1 MADRIRVGVVGAHA
15 ERGWGRAIHL
25 PALAASQDDY
35 EITAVAGTSQE
46 SARAA
51 AGVWGARHA
60 FDDARALME
69 HPEVDLVTIAVQL
82 PQRDGLVDAAIAA
95 GKHVYSEWPLA
106 LDAETAERFRAS
118 AAAAGVQAAVGL
130 QSRHH
135 PMVRYLRDLVAE
147 GVVGDVLS
155 ASLTYSISSPEVWS
169 QRYANLF
176 DHTKGVNH
184 VAVIGGHSLDMFGS
198 AVGGFTELSAT
209 LTTRIRT
216 ITLQETG
223 EPLAVTSPDQIVVAG
238 LLESGAAA
246 SAHFMTG
253 GPRGDGF
260 RIEVHGRTGRFVLR
274 STDDSLVAPNWI
286 LTLAEAN
293 GGPVET
299 LELPHRYA
307 PALGGVMSA
316 VSNVHQVYG
325 DLARAVRTGEPFDP
339 SFATAVRTH
348 RTLDAIKR
356 SAATGERQKL
366 A

>member
-35 EITAVAGTSQE
+35 EITAVAGTSQA
-46 SARAA
+46 SADAA

-60 FDDARALME
+60 FGDARALME
-69 HPEVDLVTIAVQL
+69 HPEVDLVTVAVQL

-106 LDAETAERFRAS
+106 LDAETAERFRTS
-118 AAAAGVQAAVGL
+118 AEAAGVRHAVGL

-135 PMVRYLRDLVAE
+135 PMVRYLRDLLAE
-147 GVVGDVLS
+147 GVVGEVLS
-155 ASLTYSISSPEVWS
+155 TSLTYSISSPEVWS
-169 QRYANLF
+169 QRYAALF

-184 VAVIGGHSLDMFGS
+184 VAVVGGHSLDMYGS
-198 AVGGFTELSAT
+198 IVGGFAELSAS

-238 LLESGAAA
+238 LLESGAA
-246 SAHFMTG
+246 STVHFMTG

-260 RIEVHGRTGRFVLR
+260 RIEVHGRAGRFVLR
-274 STDDSLVAPNWI
+274 STDDSLVGPEFV

-299 LELPHRYA
+299 LALPSRYL
-307 PALGGVMSA
+307 PALNGAPSPVA
-316 VSNVHQVYG
+316 NVHRVYA
-325 DLARAVRTGEPFDP
+325 DLARAIRTGESFDP
-339 SFATAVRTH
+339 DFGTAVRTH
-348 RTLDAIKR
+348 RLLDAIKR
-356 SAATGERQKL
+356 SAATGERQRL
-366 A
+366 G